1 MVLFGIKQEF
11 AVIDN
16 AYPLHILKSFAT
28 SIKINSKMLLLVE
41 IGGIQMSVEVFT
53 LGDFD
58 IRRSGKSLLKK
69 NKRSHKNLELLKYFI
84 THRDKKLSPEN
95 ILENLWNDSDY
106 TDPKNALRT
115 QIFRLRKILEGMGLA
130 DDAGEYGR
138 CLDVAFENGFY
149 VFNVGENCMV
159 DIALFEENI
168 RTADAI
174 RSDNSGEAIEKYI
187 EAMKLY
193 RGEYLAESA
202 NSEWVFTIRNR
213 YHRLYVQSLLRLFE
227 LLKAKGRY
235 EEIVDYFEQAV
246 CYEPFEESLHIY
258 FLEALLDLK
267 EFKNALSHYNYITG
281 RMYRELSVKP
291 SPALKGIY
299 SKIVAGEKNVHKA
312 DISTLSRSFT
322 RDDDMEGALFCDIE
336 YFRMIYN
343 LEERRSLRAENK
355 EFLGLVTITGDSGE
369 AAKDKIQAV
378 AEGLKSVLRDSLR
391 RGDVFTQWN
400 QHQMIVLLT
409 DVQED
414 NLPLIS
420 KRIEKKFGN
429 LIGHDGF
436 AVNISFKPV
445 TSDKPFFA

>member
-1 MVLFGIKQEF
+1 
-11 AVIDN
+11 
-16 AYPLHILKSFAT
+16 
-28 SIKINSKMLLLVE
+28 
-41 IGGIQMSVEVFT
+41 MSVEVFT

-58 IRRSGKSLLKK
+58 IRKSGKSLLKK
-69 NKRSHKNLELLKYFI
+69 NWRSHKNIELLKYFI
-84 THRDKKLSPEN
+84 THREKKLSPEN
-95 ILENLWNDSDY
+95 IVENLWTHSDF

-130 DDAGEYGR
+130 VDNGECGQY
-138 CLDVAFENGFY
+138 LDVAYENGFY
-149 VFNVGENCMV
+149 VFNVGENCLV

-168 RTADAI
+168 KNADAI
-174 RSDNSGEAIEKYI
+174 RSHNPDEAIRKYI

-193 RGEYLAESA
+193 RGQYLAESTS
-202 NSEWVFTIRNR
+202 SEWVFTIRNR

-227 LLKAKGRY
+227 LLKAKGRH

-267 EFKNALSHYNYITG
+267 QHKNALSHYNYITG

-291 SPALKGIY
+291 SPALKGLY
-299 SKIVAGEKNVHKA
+299 SKIVAGEQSIDKA
-312 DISTLSRSFT
+312 DISALSRTFS
-322 RDDDMEGALFCDIE
+322 RDDEVEGALFCDIE
-336 YFRMIYN
+336 YFKMIYN

-355 EFLGLVTITGDSGE
+355 EFLGLVSIAGNGGANARDKIE
-369 AAKDKIQAV
+369 AAGDA
-378 AEGLKSVLRDSLR
+378 LKSVLKDSLR

-400 QHQMIVLLT
+400 HHQMIILLT

-420 KRIEKKFGN
+420 RRIERKFN
-429 LIGHDGF
+429 EQMGHNDF
-436 AVNISFKPV
+436 TVDISFKPI
-445 TSDKPFFA
+445 TSEKPFFE